1 MYLIAMIFL
10 IFLGGVTATGLNM
23 LNGLNRRSVLPKQ
36 APSMGERQLLSDDK
50 YIYMCIAALS
60 LEGFTVRFLTIFL
73 FAALKRRRF
82 KGFLVYLRYATQNFY
97 YGKTQLVL

>member
-10 IFLGGVTATGLNM
+10 IFWGGVTATGLNM

-50 YIYMCIAALS
+50 YIYVCIAALS
-60 LEGFTVRFLTIFL
+60 FKGFTVRFLTIFL
-73 FAALKRRRF
+73 FAALKTE
-82 KGFLVYLRYATQNFY
+82 V
-97 YGKTQLVL
+97 V